1 VKNDVEKTRVTLVT
15 WRNLSVLTL
24 CTEEGASIKSP

>member
-15 WRNLSVLTL
+15 WRNPRVWTL
-24 CTEEGASIKSP
+24 CTEEGASVKSP